1 MGCDPPTTMAVSPLC
16 GAHGRPHPAP
26 KPMQRGWY
34 LTLFLHKRPQTG
46 LGLHGREGFALSPA
60 GTLDALSP
68 NRWLWLWGCF
78 GEAKRRLQRSRGTAS
93 PLGMSLQLVVCA
105 LCCLQDLSPYGFWV
119 ICSFYLPPHCL
130 SWRMGQRFVPWVHH
144 PTVHGAGMLAAS
156 WGEKKQRE
164 ASEGTAVSS
173 TTQPRVSPGPSTHA
187 RLPMGSMGSVAASCS
202 GAAFPW
208 RASCHLSLFEQDSK
222 LEGAP
227 REVEVR
233 VCSQSPNQSPR
244 DTSGVPNSWDTA
256 VRSVGVLAA
265 GYPVP
270 VSPLR
275 RGTCCGGGCSCCSIP
290 FLSRLWSLLPLLWDR
305 ERSHGHGETGGQT
318 SLVTQLDHGVC
329 VY

>member
-34 LTLFLHKRPQTG
+34 LTLFLHKQPQTG

-93 PLGMSLQLVVCA
+93 PLGMSLQLLVCA

-156 WGEKKQRE
+156 WGEKTEGSQRGD
-164 ASEGTAVSS
+164 S
-173 TTQPRVSPGPSTHA
+173 RVLYNP
-187 RLPMGSMGSVAASCS
+187 AAC
-202 GAAFPW
+202 FPW
-208 RASCHLSLFEQDSK
+208 PFHSCRAPHGFYGLCGRIL
-222 LEGAP
+222 
-227 REVEVR
+227 
-233 VCSQSPNQSPR
+233 
-244 DTSGVPNSWDTA
+244 
-256 VRSVGVLAA
+256 
-265 GYPVP
+265 
-270 VSPLR
+270 LR
-275 RGTCCGGGCSCCSIP
+275 RCFPMEGK
-290 FLSRLWSLLPLLWDR
+290 LP
-305 ERSHGHGETGGQT
+305 SQP
-318 SLVTQLDHGVC
+318 V
-329 VY
+329 